1 MCYPLQYNVVL
12 VEATV
17 MVVFAGGKRTRAQA
31 ELWEG
36 VEGGWHAYRPLDT
49 PRCL

>member
-1 MCYPLQYNVVL
+1 MGPPLQYNVL

-36 VEGGWHAYRPLDT
+36 VKGGWHAKLTDGYP
-49 PRCL
+49 